1 MIRIEKH
8 DWFTDVFAI
17 ITNDTPLLRH
27 PKMDFANMSS
37 KDQDDLRQ
45 TELFKDEVI
54 RVLGQH
60 DCFSLLMKFD
70 KTIGWILTGDL
81 EIDRKLKDFKIPQT
95 CSLSAL
101 EFFNLWL
108 GTPYVWGGLSNRG
121 IDCSGFTQRY
131 FLEIHG
137 IILPKN
143 SWDQRK
149 LRPSKE
155 LSDFQDHD
163 LVFCHRFDG
172 KGTHHVVIYFDRRFW
187 HSRRTGGVVC
197 QEKADFLA
205 QYDVEA
211 LISVI

>member
-1 MIRIEKH
+1 
-8 DWFTDVFAI
+8 
-17 ITNDTPLLRH
+17 
-27 PKMDFANMSS
+27 MSS

-54 RVLGQH
+54 RILGLH
-60 DCFSLLMKFD
+60 DQFSLVMKFD
-70 KTIGWILTGDL
+70 KTIGWIPTQNL
-81 EIDRKLKDFKIPQT
+81 EMNLILKDFKLPQT
-95 CSLSAL
+95 LPTSPL
-101 EFFNLWL
+101 EFFKRWL
-108 GTPYVWGGLSNRG
+108 GTPYVWGGLSSSG

-149 LRPSKE
+149 LRPSKA

-172 KGTHHVVIYFDRRFW
+172 KGTHHVVIYFDGRFW

-211 LISVI
+211 LVSVI